1 MNILTIADLDILRIF
16 LSKIFVNYE
25 IEYVFTSPN
34 PGRITKNI
42 EKENPDI
49 IIIQSAYHDISPE
62 KMTSVIREQ
71 TTVPIVIICID
82 QNRRTFEKL
91 HPDFSEKPDIN
102 VFDRDFFTEG
112 FIPFAE
118 EITGIPAKKAYDID
132 SVKKTEKNGKKTIL
146 YADDSNTMH
155 QFFMNSINREKYN
168 IYEAYDGEEA
178 LKIYNDTLPDIIITD
193 IEMPKMTGL
202 ELCREIKEHNDD
214 RFIPII
220 ILSSLDNPIN
230 IDTAFRY
237 GADDYL
243 TKPMSGTQLRDKVEE
258 YFKVIER
265 KEHNKVLVAEFD
277 KISRELIKHAL
288 IKNGIKVFTA
298 DNGTDAYYMAKN
310 NPPDVLIT
318 DIDLPGINGH
328 ELIRKMKQTKGLE
341 EISVIMIGNM
351 QKESVDRKNT
361 DQLGV
366 TRYFTKPFDV
376 EKLVLI
382 VNQILLEKYNMFK
395 KEYEYMLLTM
405 KVLVNALEARDEY
418 TKGHSERVSKYSVML
433 ARYMKLPTAV
443 VEKIEI
449 ASSLHDIG
457 KIGVRDEILLK
468 SGNLTDEEYA
478 KIQEHAVV
486 GAEILKPVES
496 LSEIIPLILYHHE
509 RWDGK
514 GYPSMLEGEE
524 IPLGARIMAVADTF
538 DAVTSN
544 RPYRNALGTKQALT
558 IVRENLGKQF
568 CPEAGQKF
576 LDMVDENGI
585 EI

>member
-1 MNILTIADLDILRIF
+1 MNILTVADLDILRIF

-25 IEYVFTSPN
+25 LDYTFTAPN
-34 PGRITKNI
+34 SERIKKNI

-62 KMTSVIREQ
+62 KMTSVIKEKSE
-71 TTVPIVIICID
+71 VPIVVICID

-91 HPDFSEKPDIN
+91 HPDFSEKPDIH

-118 EITGIPAKKAYDID
+118 EITGIPLKKAYDLN
-132 SVKKTEKNGKKTIL
+132 SSEKTEKNGKKTIL

-178 LKIYNDTLPDIIITD
+178 LKIYNKTLPDIIITD

-214 RFIPII
+214 RFIPVI
-220 ILSSLDNPIN
+220 ILSSLDNPID

-265 KEHNKVLVAEFD
+265 KEHNKVLVVEFD

-288 IKNGIKVFTA
+288 IKNGIQVFTES
-298 DNGTDAYYMAKN
+298 NGNDAYYTAKN

-351 QKESVDRKNT
+351 QKEAIDRKNT

-366 TRYFTKPFDV
+366 ARYFTKPFDV

-395 KEYEYMLLTM
+395 KEYEYMLSTM

-433 ARYMKLPTAV
+433 ARYMNLPTTV

-496 LSEIIPLILYHHE
+496 LSDIIPLILYHHE

-514 GYPSMLEGEE
+514 GYPSMLKGEE

-544 RPYRNALGTKQALT
+544 R
-558 IVRENLGKQF
+558 
-568 CPEAGQKF
+568 
-576 LDMVDENGI
+576 
-585 EI
+585 